1 MGGLLHTARKF
12 LRGITP
18 ALPDRAQMFAVACS
32 RGHRLSGVRT
42 DGYQALRCPTCG
54 EGMFVLPRS
63 PLPEPAGP
71 SAPVTRRRTT
81 TSSAFP
87 SDDGPVALSDPVPM
101 SYGEGHEGDEVGE
114 IEWLDGSEGA
124 PAGPTDPVGDPF
136 ESAKEELVAQ
146 TSTGAKTPS
155 ATTTAKKPVHAA
167 ERLRK
172 AREEPRAVAV
182 ALPAVSVA
190 DRLRRHRNPL
200 IFVAVALI
208 VLGTVA
214 YRVRQAGRA
223 ELPRIAER
231 GRLEGLEALDAGQFD
246 KAQHLLSQARR
257 AVDELG
263 DAYQGASAIR
273 QGADEAEVISKLAP
287 ASLEEMLDEAAR
299 SDAKEWSERFA
310 TLYKGR
316 TLILDAH
323 IKGVPDGRGL
333 GSYDLDYRIFRAG
346 EGGRPRSFGRVDL
359 AGFRLFEL
367 TKPRAGDHVT
377 FGARLASFHFDL
389 QGEEW
394 LVGLEPSSG
403 VLMTHAKALEAL
415 GWSSPDSAIG
425 EEDRP

>member
-1 MGGLLHTARKF
+1 
-12 LRGITP
+12 
-18 ALPDRAQMFAVACS
+18 
-32 RGHRLSGVRT
+32 
-42 DGYQALRCPTCG
+42 
-54 EGMFVLPRS
+54 
-63 PLPEPAGP
+63 
-71 SAPVTRRRTT
+71 
-81 TSSAFP
+81 
-87 SDDGPVALSDPVPM
+87 M
-101 SYGEGHEGDEVGE
+101 SYGEGPEPEEVGE
-114 IEWLDGSEGA
+114 IEWLDGSDGA
-124 PAGPTDPVGDPF
+124 PAAPSAPVGDPF
-136 ESAKEELVAQ
+136 ESAKEELVAHSSTGSRTPST
-146 TSTGAKTPS
+146 TSTS
-155 ATTTAKKPVHAA
+155 KKPVRPA
-167 ERLRK
+167 ERPRK
-172 AREEPRAVAV
+172 AREEPRAVTVAV
-182 ALPAVSVA
+182 PTVTVA
-190 DRLRRHRNPL
+190 ERLRRNRNPL
-200 IFVAVALI
+200 IFAAVALI

-214 YRVRQAGRA
+214 YRVRQSRLA

-246 KAQHLLSQARR
+246 KAQQLLSQARR

-299 SDAKEWSERFA
+299 SDAKDWSDRFG

-323 IKGVPDGRGL
+323 IKGVPDGRGV

-359 AGFRLFEL
+359 TGFRLFEL

-377 FGARLASFHFDL
+377 FGARLASFRFDL

-403 VLMTHAKALEAL
+403 VSMTHAKALEAL
-415 GWSSPDSAIG
+415 GWSSPDSALG